1 MQRIRTE
8 FLPNPD
14 FEPSVVAKA
23 SSAAEGLCKW
33 VKAIEIY
40 DKYYRNALF
49 IFNPTLYRTH
59 LTTQDS

>member
-40 DKYYRNALF
+40 DKYN
-49 IFNPTLYRTH
+49 LYIYFPVFYFPV
-59 LTTQDS
+59 LLIEM

>member
-40 DKYYRNALF
+40 DKYVDF
-49 IFNPTLYRTH
+49 
-59 LTTQDS
+59 

>member
-1 MQRIRTE
+1 MFIVFPPKTEYKKDTIPPHIMQRIRTE

-40 DKYYRNALF
+40 DK
-49 IFNPTLYRTH
+49 
-59 LTTQDS
+59 

>member
-40 DKYYRNALF
+40 DKYVFHELLG
-49 IFNPTLYRTH
+49 IVIQHSIL
-59 LTTQDS
+59 S